1 VQADAGATAS
11 SDPSLVRLLG
21 FARRLQNITTFGEL
35 LEVSREEVRATTG
48 YLHAWL
54 FVQENPDEKK
64 LRLLGFAGAQR
75 ETVWDLAPL
84 LDASA
89 DPYLLELIASRV
101 PIVIEDARLDP
112 RTDKAIVEQLQNR
125 TLINIPMMLLDAPFC
140 IFGVGTFGEEGCRLP
155 RPEELDY
162 LAGMASQISVA
173 ASRIRWLEGRAQAA
187 QERISFE
194 RRMAQVQKLESLGL
208 LAGGI
213 AHDFNNLLTVIIAS
227 GRLAEAQIEH
237 AGARAEVQQV
247 LEAAE
252 RAGSLTRQL
261 LAMSRAQGL
270 SLQPIDLNELLRKL
284 VQMMRRVLPENI
296 LVELI
301 EGRSLPQ
308 IEGDASQ
315 IEQVFMN
322 LLINARDAMP
332 NGGQLTLETEQVLV
346 NGHYAETHPWAKA
359 GRYVLVTVTDN
370 GSGMTRDVQEH
381 IFEPFFTTKGPKAG
395 TGLGLAVSYGIVRQ
409 HEGMCHCYSELGVG
423 TSFKVYLPVASRLA
437 SSVGNK
443 LKPAVPRGNGHILV
457 AEDDAAVRA
466 VAIRILERGG
476 YRVKGTCSA
485 DEACI
490 ALAAQ
495 PFDLIL
501 MDVVMPGMSCQDAVQ
516 RMRQLCPSAVILL
529 SSGYTAGT
537 SVLELVA
544 QTGLQLLEK
553 PYDPDELLSAVS
565 MVLERSAARSP
576 ASSSDSRKES

>member
-21 FARRLQNITTFGEL
+21 FARKLQNITTFGEL
-35 LEVSREEVRATTG
+35 LEISREEVRATTG
-48 YLHAWL
+48 YSNAWL
-54 FVQENPDEKK
+54 FVQENPDEPKVRC
-64 LRLLGFAGAQR
+64 LEFSGAQR
-75 ETVWDLAPL
+75 ENVWELAPV
-84 LDASA
+84 LDASG
-89 DPYLLELIASRV
+89 DPFLRDILASRV

-112 RTDKAIVEQLQNR
+112 RTNKTIVEQLQNR
-125 TLINIPMMLLDAPFC
+125 TLINVPMMLLDAPFGV
-140 IFGVGTFGEEGCRLP
+140 FGVGTFGEEGCRLP

-173 ASRIRWLEGRAQAA
+173 ASRIRWLDGRARAA

-252 RAGSLTRQL
+252 RACSLTRQL

-270 SLQPIDLNELLRKL
+270 SLRPIDLNELLRKL

-301 EGRSLPQ
+301 ECRSLPQ

-359 GRYVLVTVTDN
+359 GRYVLATVTDN
-370 GSGMTRDVQEH
+370 GSGMTREVQEH

-409 HEGMCHCYSELGVG
+409 HEGMFHCYSELGVG
-423 TSFKVYLPVASRLA
+423 SSFKVYLPVASRLA

-443 LKPAVPRGNGHILV
+443 LKAAVPRGNGHILI

-466 VAIRILERGG
+466 VAMRILERGG
-476 YRVKGTCSA
+476 YHVKGTGSA

-565 MVLERSAARSP
+565 ALLERSAVRSP
-576 ASSSDSRKES
+576 ASSSDSPKES